1 MAEEKY
7 LLFSLEDEKSKKLGE
22 VISNST
28 CKKIVNLLAERE
40 MSETEIAGEMGIPIN
55 TVDYNIKKL
64 VSAGIIEKAK
74 HWWSVKGKRIE
85 MYKVANKL
93 IVISPK
99 KSNVYSKLKGIV
111 PVVAI
116 SGIMTLFVSWY
127 YKFQSQSYKVV
138 ESVSQEAADLATK
151 VMPASSSS
159 SGGVSEAA
167 NFISKTSEI
176 VSSSAWEWFLI
187 GSIVAII
194 AFMIWNWRKL

>member
-1 MAEEKY
+1 MAEKY
-7 LLFSLEDEKSKKLGE
+7 LLFSLEDEKAKKLGE
-22 VISNST
+22 VISNPT

-40 MSETEIAGEMGIPIN
+40 MSETEISGELGIPIN

-64 VSAGIIEKAK
+64 VEAGIVDKATR
-74 HWWSVKGKRIE
+74 WWSVKGKRIE
-85 MYKVANKL
+85 TYKVANKL

-116 SGIMTLFVSWY
+116 SGILTLFVSWY
-127 YKFQSQSYKVV
+127 YKVQSQSYKVV
-138 ESVSQEAADLATK
+138 ESVSQEAADLVTK
-151 VMPASSSS
+151 VMPASSS
-159 SGGVSEAA
+159 GASEAV
-167 NFISKTSEI
+167 NFISRTSEI

-194 AFMIWNWRKL
+194 VFMILNWRKL